1 MRSYGILPAA
11 GHSLRMGQ
19 PKLLLPW
26 ETSTLVEHVLRVW
39 QSSRVDVVVVVAR
52 GDDRQLLD
60 VLSHYEVHTVC
71 PPSAPAEMKHSV
83 QYGLQYLRDQFAPA
97 DEDRWLLSPADTPMI
112 TASHINLVLDTAC
125 ADPRSR
131 IVIPVCN
138 GRRGHPVAF
147 PWPMASQVLAL
158 GDDEGVNAVV
168 RRHAVLECRVPD
180 AGILQDV
187 DCPDEYHRLRG
198 DATRPEP

>member
-1 MRSYGILPAA
+1 MASYGILPAA

-26 ETSTLVEHVLRVW
+26 GTSTLVEHVLHVW
-39 QSSRVDVVVVVAR
+39 QSSQVDVVVVVAR
-52 GDDRQLLD
+52 ADDGQLLD
-60 VLSHYEVHTVC
+60 VLSRYDVHTVC

-112 TASHINLVLDTAC
+112 TPSHINLVLDA
-125 ADPRSR
+125 ARSDR
-131 IVIPVCN
+131 RSQIVIPVCD

-147 PWPMASQVLAL
+147 PWPMARLVLAL
-158 GDDEGVNAVV
+158 RDDEGVNAVV
-168 RRHAVLECRVPD
+168 RRHAVWECRVAD

-187 DCPDEYHRLRG
+187 DCPDEYLRLRG
-198 DATRPEP
+198 DATGPET